1 MNLQDFRSVGMSL
14 LVAVGSVSLGLSAAE
29 PIAAQGAGSAEL
41 KTADAVI
48 QRFVEAI
55 GGETVVRK
63 LTQRTTKG
71 SLELQQQGVS
81 VELKVESKAPNK
93 RLTTIILPGGAGELA
108 TGFDG
113 TAAWRSIPVQGVVDL
128 TGEEARSTKEES
140 NFWESVDF
148 KSAYSKLELKGSAK
162 VAGADCYV
170 IEATPSGGKTQKI
183 YFSKQSGLIVR
194 RDSEAPTPT
203 GSMAPTETYF
213 EDYRTVDGM
222 KMAFKMRRTLPE
234 DFAFTFVTSE
244 VNHTTPIPD
253 SRFKKPETK

>member
-1 MNLQDFRSVGMSL
+1 M
-14 LVAVGSVSLGLSAAE
+14 AVGSVSLGLSAAE
-29 PIAAQGAGSAEL
+29 PTVAQGANTAEL
-41 KTADAVI
+41 KTVDAVI

-55 GGETVVRK
+55 GGETAVRK

-128 TGEEARSTKEES
+128 TGDEARSTKEES
-140 NFWESVDF
+140 NFWEVVDF
-148 KSAYSKLELKGSAK
+148 KSAYSKLELKGITK
-162 VAGADCYV
+162 VAGAECYL
-170 IEATPSGGKTQKI
+170 IEATPAGGKTQKV
-183 YFSKQSGLIVR
+183 YFSKQNGLIVR
-194 RDSEAPTPT
+194 RDSEAPTLT

-244 VNHTTPIPD
+244 VNHATPIAD